1 MGDPRV
7 WSGTRA
13 RGWIQSHWRA
23 RRETEVAVYSA
34 IGYMQS
40 RLSQAGEA
48 AGRLLRSRRGQGT
61 VEYVALV
68 LLIGLVMFGV
78 VTAMRTYKFADGQQL
93 GDLIVEKIK
102 DAVSKVRY

>member
-1 MGDPRV
+1 VER
-7 WSGTRA
+7 S
-13 RGWIQSHWRA
+13 
-23 RRETEVAVYSA
+23 VYSA
-34 IGYMQS
+34 FAYMES
-40 RLSQAGEA
+40 RLVAAAGS

-78 VTAMRTYKFADGQQL
+78 VTAMRTYKFAGGQQL
-93 GDLIVEKIK
+93 GDLIVERIK

>member
-1 MGDPRV
+1 
-7 WSGTRA
+7 
-13 RGWIQSHWRA
+13 
-23 RRETEVAVYSA
+23 VYSA
-34 IGYMQS
+34 FGYMQS
-40 RLSQAGEA
+40 RLSQAGDA

-68 LLIGLVMFGV
+68 LLIGLIMFGV

>member
-1 MGDPRV
+1 
-7 WSGTRA
+7 
-13 RGWIQSHWRA
+13 
-23 RRETEVAVYSA
+23 VYSA
-34 IGYMQS
+34 FGYMQS

-48 AGRLLRSRRGQGT
+48 AGRLLRSPRGQGT

-102 DAVSKVRY
+102 DAVGKVRY

>member
-1 MGDPRV
+1 
-7 WSGTRA
+7 
-13 RGWIQSHWRA
+13 
-23 RRETEVAVYSA
+23 VYSA
-34 IGYMQS
+34 FGYMQS
-40 RLSQAGEA
+40 RLSQAEGA

-68 LLIGLVMFGV
+68 LLIGLIMFGV